1 MTQLWEPKS
10 PHFLLDPKG
19 RPSPM
24 QSHLGIVCTWE
35 SRVRVRISTHED
47 GAALQEGDVPH
58 GSGAPDFKGLACNV
72 S

>member
-1 MTQLWEPKS
+1 MKQLWEPKS
-10 PHFLLDPKG
+10 PHFLSGHKG

-35 SRVRVRISTHED
+35 SRVGVRISTHED
-47 GAALQEGDVPH
+47 GAALQEGDTSH
-58 GSGAPDFKGLACNV
+58 SSGAPDFKGLACIV